1 VIEKIS
7 YNNHS
12 EYFEKTNSVI
22 ERQSRAPALL
32 FALHGKS

>member
-1 VIEKIS
+1 LIENIS
-7 YNNHS
+7 DNNHS
-12 EYFEKTNSVI
+12 EYFDKTNSAI